1 MKGNQQVIDMFNE
14 LLTQE
19 LSAIDL
25 YFLHSRLFQDMGLT
39 KLFERIDHEKDDE
52 TIHATKLIERI
63 IFLDGMPELGTRLPY
78 KPSRDVKQLL
88 TDELNYEIENSK
100 MLRKAIGLCEE
111 HKDYVSRDLLLG
123 LLSDTENDHID
134 WLETQLSLI
143 EKVGIENY
151 LQTASES
158 V

>member
-1 MKGNQQVIDMFNE
+1 MKGNQEVIKVFNE

-52 TIHATKLIERI
+52 MIHATMLIERI
-63 IFLDGMPELGTRLPY
+63 IFLEGLPELGTRLPY
-78 KPSRDVKQLL
+78 KPSRDVKMLI
-88 TDELNYEIENSK
+88 TDELNYELDNSK
-100 MLRKAIGLCEE
+100 VLRKAIALCESVQ
-111 HKDYVSRDLLLG
+111 DFVSRDILLK
-123 LLSDTENDHID
+123 LLSDTESDHID

-143 EKVGIENY
+143 DKIGIENY
-151 LQTASES
+151 LQTASEP

>member
-1 MKGNQQVIDMFNE
+1 MKGNQDVINIFNK

-63 IFLDGMPELGTRLPY
+63 IFLEGLPELGTRLPY
-78 KPSRDVKQLL
+78 KPSRDVKQLIS
-88 TDELNYEIENSK
+88 DELQYEVENSK
-100 MLRKAIGLCEE
+100 LLREAIAICESVN
-111 HKDYVSRDLLLG
+111 DYVSRDILLE

-143 EKVGIENY
+143 DKIGLQNY

>member
-1 MKGNQQVIDMFNE
+1 MKGNQEVIDIFNE

-39 KLFERIDHEKDDE
+39 KLFERINHEKDDE
-52 TIHATKLIERI
+52 TIHASKIIERI
-63 IFLDGMPELGTRLPY
+63 IFLEGMPELGTRIPY
-78 KPSRDVKQLL
+78 KPSRDVKKLIS
-88 TDELNYEIENSK
+88 DELDYEIANSK
-100 MLRKAIGLCEE
+100 KLKEAIALCEK
-111 HKDYVSRDLLLG
+111 HHDFVSRDMLLQ

>member
-1 MKGNQQVIDMFNE
+1 MKGNQQVIDIFNE

-39 KLFERIDHEKDDE
+39 KLFERINHEKDDE
-52 TIHATKLIERI
+52 TIHATILIERI
-63 IFLDGMPELGTRLPY
+63 IFLEGLPELGNRLPY
-78 KPSRDVKQLL
+78 KPVRDVKSLL
-88 TDELNYEIENSK
+88 EDELRYEVENSK
-100 MLRKAIGLCEE
+100 MLRKAIALCEDK
-111 HKDYVSRDLLLG
+111 KDFVSRDLLLK

-143 EKVGIENY
+143 EKIGIENY
-151 LQTASES
+151 LQTASEQ
-158 V
+158 